1 MTSAADTKHAER
13 LQTIAKA
20 LEALRAELKLP
31 REGVPAPGAPLLP
44 LATPAFGDEEVAEA
58 VLTLLEGKLTMG
70 ERTRAFEAAWARY
83 VGVEHAVMVNSGSSA
98 NLLAL
103 KALELLHGDRLAA
116 GKREVVTSP
125 ITWSTSIFPIYDAGA
140 VPHFTDVELGGLTQ
154 RWDSASRAVS
164 DKTFALLPVHLM
176 GIPTDIERWA
186 EEAEA
191 RGIPLVE
198 DCCEAHGARR
208 NGKLLGSWGAMST
221 FSFFFSHHL
230 TTIEGGMVCTN
241 DRTVADT
248 VRSLR
253 AHGWIRER
261 SDKAEQARLHPHID
275 SRFLF
280 LHHGYNVRPTEVQA
294 AFGLHQIPRLEAEV
308 RRRIEVVE
316 SWRAFIERERLP
328 VDLPKP
334 TKGDEA
340 SWFGVPLFLRP
351 ELRKT
356 RAEVVDAL
364 ARRGVETRPVMGGN
378 FPVQPAAK
386 RHGYLQT
393 GTLANAEFVHE
404 RGLYLGIP
412 VGGDGPTQAAQAALR
427 DALR

>member
-1 MTSAADTKHAER
+1 MTSAADAKHQER
-13 LQTIAKA
+13 LMTIAKA

-31 REGVPAPGAPLLP
+31 REGVSGQGPLLP

-70 ERTRAFEAAWARY
+70 ERTRRFEAAWARY
-83 VGVEHAVMVNSGSSA
+83 VGTEHAVMVNSGSSA

-103 KALELLHGDRLAA
+103 KALQLLHEDRLAA
-116 GKREVVTSP
+116 GRREVVTSP
-125 ITWSTSIFPIYDAGA
+125 ITWSTSIFPIYDAGG

-186 EEAEA
+186 DEAED

-208 NGKLLGSWGAMST
+208 NGKLLGSWGTMST

-241 DRTVADT
+241 DRQVADT

-261 SDKAEQARLHPHID
+261 SDREEQARLHPHID

-294 AFGLHQIPRLEAEV
+294 AFGIHQIPRLEAEV
-308 RRRIEVVE
+308 QRRIRLVE
-316 SWRAFIERERLP
+316 SWRAFIEKEGLP
-328 VDLPKP
+328 VDLPRP
-334 TKGDEA
+334 SPGDEA
-340 SWFGVPLFLRP
+340 SWFGVPLFLRRDLP
-351 ELRKT
+351 RT
-356 RAEVVDAL
+356 RAQVVDAL
-364 ARRGVETRPVMGGN
+364 ARAGVETRPVMGGN

-393 GTLANAEFVHE
+393 GGLTNAEHVHD
-404 RGLYLGIP
+404 RGLYIGIP
-412 VGGDGPTQAAQAALR
+412 AVGSDAPTRAAQAALR